1 MRRHYIRLFI
11 FSIISLLFFSCS
23 DKSEVS
29 EKKSDEFSFWNP
41 ALPVETRIN
50 DLLIRMTLD
59 EKISQLTNESPAV
72 ERLNIP
78 AYEWWNEA
86 LHGVARAGNATVFP
100 QAIGLAATWNTE
112 LIHEIADVIST
123 EARAKHHEAF
133 RNGDYGRYKG
143 LTFWSPNINIF
154 RDPRW
159 GRGQETYGED
169 PYLTSRIGVAF
180 VKGLQ
185 GDDPKYMKAAAC
197 AKHYAVHSGPEH
209 LRHEFDISV
218 SDRDLWETYLPAFK
232 ALVTEADVEAVMC
245 AYNRYDGDACC
256 GSDLLLKEIL
266 RNQWGFEGHI
276 VSDCGAIEDI
286 FMYHKIVNTSP
297 EAAAIA
303 IKSGTDVRCGWGEP
317 GLKDAVAQGLATE
330 EDVDRALT
338 RLLNTRFKLGMFDPP
353 EMVSYAKTPYEK
365 NNAPDHGR
373 LALETARQAIVLLK
387 NANSILPLSKGL
399 KKIAVIGPNADDYEA
414 LLGNYNG
421 TPVSYST
428 VLTGVKKVL
437 PETAT
442 VTYALGVNYLGEKY
456 KLKPVPAEVF
466 SVNGEK
472 GVKTSYYSNAELKD
486 EPFRVATEQDI
497 NREYSYGAPIEGMPV
512 DNFSIRFEGNIR
524 PDKTGRYYL
533 GITGDDGF
541 RLYLED
547 KTVIDSWLS
556 RGKKT
561 TVCEVE
567 LTAGKVYPF
576 RLEYY
581 DGSNNAQVMF
591 GWHEPGYDLA
601 EEAIKAAADADAIIF
616 AGGIT
621 PRLEGEEMG
630 EDVKF
635 EGFYRGDRTKIS
647 LPAAQTEM
655 LKALM
660 KLNKPVVFVNMSGS
674 AVSFVW
680 EHENVPAI
688 IQAWYPGQA
697 GGEAIADIIFGN
709 YNPCGRLPVTFYKSE
724 EQLPPY
730 ENYDMAGRTYR
741 YFEGEALYPFGYG
754 LSYSIF
760 EYTNIQITPPEL
772 TKDRDVTLSVELK
785 NTSNRDGAEVVQ
797 VYITDNNAS
806 FPIPLKSL
814 KAFKRVELKAG
825 EKQNITFSL
834 KPDDFALYDDN
845 GQRIIESGDFTVM
858 VGGSSASGIKA
869 TVTAKE
875 KIVLSEKE

>member
-1 MRRHYIRLFI
+1 MRHYFRLFI
-11 FSIISLLFFSCS
+11 FSIIPVLFFSCTE
-23 DKSEVS
+23 KKEVS
-29 EKKSDEFSFWNP
+29 EQKVYEFTFQNP

-50 DLLIRMTLD
+50 DLLTRMTLD
-59 EKISQLTNESPAV
+59 EKISQLTNTSPAV
-72 ERLNIP
+72 ERLGIP

-100 QAIGLAATWNTE
+100 QAIGLAATWDTE

-169 PYLTSRIGVAF
+169 PFLTSRIGVAF

-185 GDDPKYMKAAAC
+185 GDDPEYMKAAAC

-209 LRHEFDISV
+209 LRHEFDITV

-232 ALVTEADVEAVMC
+232 TLVIEANVEAVMC

-256 GSDLLLKEIL
+256 GSDTLLHDIL

-286 FMYHKIVNTSP
+286 FMNHKIVKTAP

-317 GLKDAVAQGLATE
+317 ALKEAVTQGLVSE
-330 EDVDRALT
+330 EEINTALR

-353 EMVSYAKTPYEK
+353 EMVSYAQIPYDK
-365 NNAPDHGR
+365 NTAPEHGR
-373 LALETARQAIVLLK
+373 LALETARQSIVLLK
-387 NANSILPLSKGL
+387 NANSILPLSKEI
-399 KKIAVIGPNADDYEA
+399 KKVAVIGPNADDYEV

-421 TPVSYST
+421 TPVEYST

-437 PETAT
+437 PVSAT
-442 VTYALGVNYLGEKY
+442 VTYTLGVNYLGEKY
-456 KLKPVPAEVF
+456 RLKPVPAEAF

-472 GVKTSYYSNAELKD
+472 GIKTSYYSNVELKD
-486 EPFRVATEQDI
+486 EPFKVATEQDI
-497 NREYSYGAPIEGMPV
+497 NREYSYGAPLEGMPV
-512 DNFSIRFEGNIR
+512 DNFSIRFEGEFR
-524 PDKTGRYYL
+524 PDKTGKYYL
-533 GITGDDGF
+533 GITGDDGY

-547 KTVIDSWLS
+547 KPVIDSWLS

-567 LTAGKVYPF
+567 LTAGKLYPF
-576 RLEYY
+576 KIEYY
-581 DGSNNAQVMF
+581 DGSNNAQLMF
-591 GWHEPGYDLA
+591 GWHEPGYDLF
-601 EEAIKAAADADAIIF
+601 EEAIKIATDADAIIF

-630 EDVKF
+630 EDIKF

-647 LPAAQTEM
+647 LPTAQTEM
-655 LKALM
+655 MKALM
-660 KLNKPVVFVNMSGS
+660 KLGKPVVFVNMSGS

-680 EHENVPAI
+680 ENENVPAI
-688 IQAWYPGQA
+688 IQAWYPGEA

-709 YNPCGRLPVTFYKSE
+709 YNPSGRLPVTFYRSE

-730 ENYDMAGRTYR
+730 EDYAMAGRTYR
-741 YFEGEALYPFGYG
+741 YFDGDVLYPFGHG
-754 LSYSIF
+754 LSYSTF
-760 EYTNIQITPPEL
+760 EYSNIRLEPGEIN
-772 TKDRDVTLSVELK
+772 KDKDVTISVDLK
-785 NTSNRDGAEVVQ
+785 NTSERDGAEVVQ
-797 VYITDNNAS
+797 VYITDNSAS
-806 FPIPLKSL
+806 FPVPYKSL
-814 KAFKRVELKAG
+814 RAFKRVGLKAG
-825 EKQNITFSL
+825 EKRNITFSL
-834 KPDDFALYDDN
+834 RPDDFALYDDN
-845 GQRIIESGDFTVM
+845 MQRIIEPGDFTVM
-858 VGGSSASGIKA
+858 VGGNSASGIKA
-869 TVTAKE
+869 TVSAKE
-875 KIVLSEKE
+875 NIVVKEQK